1 MEIKDFILGLRKGV
15 FGNKVVT
22 ITTPKLLKRGNPF
35 IGQEVRKITFYTNI
49 GLGISYEN
57 TINNKKERN
66 GEERD
71 FEAQKPSGMSWEAFP
86 FILKSDKNPNQ
97 KYLRM
102 QFYANT
108 KMKSVYLINGKLATL
123 SELETIKK
131 FLPKRSESGEV
142 KVVTIKLQNIVKIK
156 QANLT
161 ARFNMLSY

>member
-1 MEIKDFILGLRKGV
+1 MDITNFVLSLRKGV

-22 ITTPKLLKRGNPF
+22 ITTPKLLKRGNPLN
-35 IGQEVRKITFYTNI
+35 GQDVRKVTFYTNI

-57 TINNKKERN
+57 TMNNKREKD

-86 FILKSDKNPNQ
+86 FILRSDKDPNQ

-108 KMKSVYLINGKLATL
+108 KVQSTYLINGKIATPN
-123 SELETIKK
+123 ELEIIKQ
-131 FLPKRSESGEV
+131 FTPKKSESEI
-142 KVVTIKLQNIVKIK
+142 KVLSIKLQNVVKIK
-156 QANLT
+156 QANISAT
-161 ARFNMLSY
+161 FFKK

>member
-1 MEIKDFILGLRKGV
+1 MEIKDFILSLKKGI

-22 ITTPKLLKRGNPF
+22 ITEPKLLKRGNPL
-35 IGQEVRKITFYTNI
+35 IGQEVRKITFYSNI

-57 TINNKKERN
+57 TMNNKREKKGDERN
-66 GEERD
+66 
-71 FEAQKPSGMSWEAFP
+71 FEAEKPSGMSWEAFP
-86 FILKSDKNPNQ
+86 FILKSDKNPSQ

-108 KMKSVYLINGKLATL
+108 KVKSVFLINGKLATPN
-123 SELETIKK
+123 EMETIKQ
-131 FLPKRSESGEV
+131 FTPKKSESEI
-142 KVVTIKLQNIVKIK
+142 KVVSIKLQNIVKIK

>member
-1 MEIKDFILGLRKGV
+1 MNIIDFVCGLKKGV

-22 ITTPKLLKRGNPF
+22 ITTPKLLKRGNPLN
-35 IGQEVRKITFYTNI
+35 GQDVRKITFYSNI

-66 GEERD
+66 GEDRD
-71 FEAQKPSGMSWEAFP
+71 FVSEKPSGMSWEAFP
-86 FILKSDKNPNQ
+86 FILKSDKNPSQ

-108 KMKSVYLINGKLATL
+108 KVKSVFLINGKLATPN
-123 SELETIKK
+123 ELEIIKQ
-131 FLPKRSESGEV
+131 FTPKKSENEI
-142 KVVTIKLQNIVKIK
+142 KVVSIKLQNIVKIK

>member
-1 MEIKDFILGLRKGV
+1 MEKIAFITSLKKGL

-22 ITTPKLLKRGNPF
+22 ITEPKMNKRGNPF
-35 IGQEVRKITFYTNI
+35 ITNGDRVQKITYYTNI

-57 TINNKKERN
+57 TMNNKREKD

-86 FILKSDKNPNQ
+86 FILKSDKDPSQ

-108 KMKSVYLINGKLATL
+108 SCKSLYLVNGRIATPQQV
-123 SELETIKK
+123 ETIEK
-131 FLPKRSESGEV
+131 FLPKTSSNSFI
-142 KVVTIKLQNIVKIK
+142 KVLSIKLQNVVKIK

-161 ARFNMLSY
+161 AKF